1 MCVAPLNVLVIEDD
15 ALIALLLEDLLAGMG
30 HVVCATAAT
39 QAEAISAAHCHRP
52 DLMIADVRLRSGN
65 GVSAVTEILRAG
77 PVPHVFLSGDPA
89 DVVARCPDAIVVAK
103 PFRPSLFAKAVDRA
117 LKAAASS

>member
-1 MCVAPLNVLVIEDD
+1 VRPLNVLVIEDD

-39 QAEAISAAHCHRP
+39 EAEAISAAHLHRP

-65 GVSAVTEILRAG
+65 GVSAVLEILRAG
-77 PVPHVFLSGDPA
+77 PC
-89 DVVARCPDAIVVAK
+89 RI
-103 PFRPSLFAKAVDRA
+103 
-117 LKAAASS
+117 SS